1 LLLDVWRSFVDTANP
16 SLTPFSPAH
25 YPRFKA
31 MPKRPSF
38 RTERTIWGEGA
49 HLIAG
54 VDEVGRGPLAGPVAA
69 GAVILPMN
77 QRATGRF
84 KFLKHL
90 NDSKKLSPEVR
101 EELAPHIWEHAV
113 AAAVAFIS
121 VETIDRIG
129 IAEASRQ
136 AWLAALGDLPV
147 RPQHLLTDAFP
158 LHACILPQTNI
169 IGGDGISLSIAAAS
183 IIAKVAR
190 DRLMDTHNESFP
202 GYGFLTNKGY
212 YTPEHV
218 QALKDF
224 GPCDLHRRSFQ
235 PVKDILLGYQL
246 ELMPDF
252 PEPPILHYIPVVA

>member
-1 LLLDVWRSFVDTANP
+1 MAT
-16 SLTPFSPAH
+16 
-25 YPRFKA
+25 
-31 MPKRPSF
+31 RPSF
-38 RTERTIWGEGA
+38 KFEKTIWGDVVQ
-49 HLIAG
+49 LIAG

-69 GAVILPMN
+69 GAVILPMGA
-77 QRATGRF
+77 RAAGRY

-90 NDSKKLSPEVR
+90 NDSKKLSHDAR
-101 EELAPHIWEHAV
+101 EELAPLIWERAV
-113 AAAVAFIS
+113 AASVAFVS
-121 VETIDRIG
+121 VQMIDRIG

-147 RPQHLLTDAFP
+147 RPQHLLLDAFP
-158 LHACILPQTNI
+158 LRACNLPQTNI

-190 DRLMDTHNESFP
+190 DRLMDGHDSDYP

-212 YTPEHV
+212 YTPEH
-218 QALKDF
+218 ARAIKDL

-246 ELMPDF
+246 ELMPDIA
-252 PEPPILHYIPVVA
+252 EPPIEEELATII